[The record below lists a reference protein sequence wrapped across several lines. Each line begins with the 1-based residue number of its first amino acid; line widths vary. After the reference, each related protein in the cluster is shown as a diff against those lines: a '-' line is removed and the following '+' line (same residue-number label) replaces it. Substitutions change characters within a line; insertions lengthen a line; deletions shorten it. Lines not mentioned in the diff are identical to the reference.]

1 MALENNNIN
10 QYRYDHLDELTGS
23 DYEIVDGQPD
33 IRGWDVK
40 TEQGKKIGEID
51 ELLFDPEARKV
62 RYLVVNLQ
70 GLEIDVK
77 YSDTVLIPIGVAK
90 LYSRDEDI
98 PAANADSEV
107 TEAVYTDPN
116 ADSYVIDNETGV
128 FNVDDAGQE
137 IIYDPYIDGDV
148 VIVPATADQL
158 RQLPAYEKGNLTPAT
173 EAAIRRV
180 FDSESIFEE
189 STYNRNEFYNHDHF
203 DVDRFYDHGATTRS
217 NLPVSEPS
225 LDEPLTDN
233 TVRPPHLDGDGFN
246 EPESDGLGFNNRSSV

>member
-1 MALENNNIN
+1 MALENGNIE
-10 QYRYDHLDELTGS
+10 QYRYDHLHELGGS

-40 TEQGKKIGEID
+40 TEQGRKIGEIN

-62 RYLVVNLQ
+62 RYLVV
-70 GLEIDVK
+70 GLEARETDIK
-77 YSDTVLIPIGVAK
+77 FGSTVLIPIGVAR
-90 LYSRDEDI
+90 LYSRNVNI
-98 PAANADSEV
+98 PPANADSEV

-116 ADSYVIDNETGV
+116 ADSYVIDNITGV
-128 FNVDDAGQE
+128 DNIDDAGQE

-148 VIVPATADQL
+148 VIVPVDSEQL

-180 FDSESIFEE
+180 FDSENIFEE
-189 STYNRNEFYNHDHF
+189 ETYNRNDFYNHDHF
-203 DVDRFYDHGATTRS
+203 NIDRFYDHGATTRS

-225 LDEPLTDN
+225 LDEPLDN
-233 TVRPPHLDGDGFN
+233 IVKPPNLDGDGFN
-246 EPESDGLGFNNRSSV
+246 EPESDRPGFNNRG